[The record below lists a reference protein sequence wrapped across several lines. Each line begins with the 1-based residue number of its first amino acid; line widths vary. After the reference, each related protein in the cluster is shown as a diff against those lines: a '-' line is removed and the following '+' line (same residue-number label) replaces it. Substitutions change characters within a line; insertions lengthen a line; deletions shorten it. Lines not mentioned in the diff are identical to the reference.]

1 MKLLYGVQGTG
12 NGHIARARAMAEA
25 FSKQQVQVDFIF
37 SGRSQNDYFSM
48 DAFGAYQTRRGLT
61 FYTEQGQINLLKTVF
76 KNNPAQLVREI
87 RQLDLSSYDLVL
99 NDFEPVSAWAAKRQK
114 IPSIGISH
122 QNAFRFDVP
131 KVGMNAMDRLVMK
144 HFAPTNYYI
153 GLHWYH
159 FNQPILPPIVHCK
172 SGMDVSSEPF
182 ILVYLP
188 FEDLNTIRQL
198 LLRIKNQ
205 RFVCYHPE
213 QKDAIEQDNLS
224 LQPLSHEHFQA
235 DLHRCQ
241 GVIAN
246 GGFELPSEALTLGK
260 KLLLKPLQGQ
270 FEQQSNVKTLQQLGL
285 CHSMSKLDAQ
295 SIIGWLG
302 TRSQEAVH
310 YPKVAEAI
318 VDWVLQGNWDNH
330 QPLHETLWQQTR
342 FPKIVQIPS

>member
-12 NGHIARARAMAEA
+12 NGHIGRARAMAAA
-25 FSKQQVQVDFIF
+25 FSKQNVQVDFLF
-37 SGRSQNDYFSM
+37 SGRAANAYFSM
-48 DAFGAYQTRRGLT
+48 DDFGRYQTRRGLT
-61 FYTEQGQINLLKTVF
+61 FYTEQGRINLVKTVSH
-76 KNNPAQLVREI
+76 NNPLQFLREI
-87 RQLDLSSYDLVL
+87 RQLDLRGYDLVL
-99 NDFEPVSAWAAKRQK
+99 NDFEPISAWAAKKQQ

-144 HFAPTNYYI
+144 HFAPTNHHL

-159 FNQPILPPIVHCK
+159 FNQPILPPIVHSK
-172 SGMDVSSEPF
+172 SGMDVRTEPL

-188 FEDLNTIRQL
+188 FEDLHAIRQL

-213 QKDAIEQDNLS
+213 QKVAEEQDNLS
-224 LQPLSHEHFQA
+224 LQPLSHENFQT

-246 GGFELPSEALTLGK
+246 GGFELPSEALSLGK

-270 FEQQSNVKTLQQLGL
+270 FEQQSNVKTLEQLGL
-285 CHSMSKLDAQ
+285 CHSMQALDAQ
-295 SIIGWLG
+295 TIIGWLS
-302 TRSQEAVH
+302 TKAQEPVR
-310 YPKVAEAI
+310 YPKVADAI

-330 QPLHETLWQQTR
+330 QPLWDSLWQQVE
-342 FPKIVQIPS
+342 FPSTVKI